1 MKEKKTGRSAR
12 PAPSERVPGQPVT
25 LKMLAERLGLSPASV
40 SLVINGA
47 PGAQSI
53 PAKTQERIRAAAV
66 EMNYRPNLLARSL
79 RSRRSHTVG
88 ILAPEVSEGYVATLL
103 SGIDAHLVE
112 QGYFF
117 LVASH
122 RSRRERLDEY
132 FRVLMDRAVDGFLL
146 INTPLEAAPALPTVA
161 VAGHRQL
168 PGVTNVVIDHDQAA
182 LLALSHLADLGH
194 RDVAFFKGHRNSA
207 DTEGRWNAI
216 LKAARQLGLEVRDE
230 LTLQLEGESLGG
242 SFTPD
247 QAYEEGYVFG
257 RKLLERG
264 TSFTSLFAF
273 NDVSAIGAMRALRE
287 AGRAVPGEVSV
298 VGFDDIQSAAFQNP
312 GLTTVR
318 QPLAEMGDIAARTL
332 LRRLAG
338 DEAPPEI
345 TVAPMLVVRESTGP
359 AASGARPGRGKRTS
373 VPA

>member
-1 MKEKKTGRSAR
+1 MKEKKTPRRPKPSAG
-12 PAPSERVPGQPVT
+12 RVPGQPVT

-40 SLVINGA
+40 SLVINDA

-53 PAKTQERIRAAAV
+53 PAKTQERIRAAAL

-88 ILAPEVSEGYVATLL
+88 ILAPEVSEGYVATILA
-103 SGIDAHLVE
+103 GIDAHLVE

-117 LVASH
+117 FVASH
-122 RSRRERLDEY
+122 RNRPERLDEY
-132 FRVLMDRAVDGFLL
+132 FRMLMDRGVDGFLL
-146 INTPLEAAPALPTVA
+146 INTPLQSALPLPA
-161 VAGHRQL
+161 VAISGHRKL

-182 LLALSHLADLGH
+182 LLALSHLAELGH
-194 RDVAFFKGHRNSA
+194 KDVAFFKGHRKSA

-216 LKAARQLGLEVRDE
+216 VKAARHLRLDVREE

-242 SFTPD
+242 AFTPD

-257 RKLLERG
+257 RKLLDRG
-264 TSFTSLFAF
+264 VRFESLFAF
-273 NDVSAIGAMRALRE
+273 NDISAIGAMRAFRE
-287 AGRAVPGEVSV
+287 AHLEVPGAVSV

-318 QPLAEMGDIAARTL
+318 QPLGEMGDIAARTL

-345 TVAPMLVVRESTGP
+345 TVAPLLVIRESTGP
-359 AASGARPGRGKRTS
+359 AAGSDHKPSRGTNTT
-373 VPA
+373 VLA